1 MFRSPCMVFGKVYY
15 YNACFL
21 KPFNIRFNFSTQED
35 NTKFLCKY
43 LKISESKAQ
52 YLQLKHPIIKKLDS
66 DQIKDL
72 ADTLYDLGFQRNVL
86 LNEPSLCSILP
97 ITLKYR
103 YNVLQ
108 ECGVSNIS
116 TQHLVSY
123 LTLVKQ
129 KTIGNLKQSGIIPH
143 TLNIENKLASY
154 MSQWPSSL
162 TTLVYG
168 NVNDF
173 TLHSLRIKIIQR
185 YLELMLDLSPDE
197 FKRGLHTYP
206 TIRHRPLQSI
216 NETLTIL
223 KSEILM
229 PIPKIKSNLYLVHAD
244 PENLKN
250 ILYNFRSIGGID
262 MKEIIRMHPKLALK
276 KYQKL
281 LEIRKIFEEYG
292 VSKEAQIKCF
302 QIYTLSPATIKERL
316 EKAKSIPE
324 FNAFYGH
331 PRFLKMIHY
340 NKTALKRLM
349 KLYSNNKKCL
359 SLNILSG
366 SSAHYET
373 FEKAPGDRLGKSKDL
388 VFCITKSLGTSFKP
402 SDVRNVIKRHPFW
415 INIPLIQ
422 VKYVYEQLSADFS
435 ATDIYENCPILLY
448 PWNKIRETINLLDK
462 KLTKNPTLLHHEQ
475 IDLAVLSKS
484 QKLSLVL
491 YLLEKKHYFTGNGV
505 WSEEKNKNIVDSSP
519 NSNVVD
525 NCSVIYQIK

>member
-1 MFRSPCMVFGKVYY
+1 MYKR
-15 YNACFL
+15 L
-21 KPFNIRFNFSTQED
+21 NFSTQED
-35 NTKFLCKY
+35 NIQFLCKY
-43 LKISESKAQ
+43 LKISESKAH
-52 YLQLKHPIIKKLDS
+52 YMQLKHPIIKKLDS
-66 DQIKDL
+66 DQIKNL
-72 ADTLYDLGFQRNVL
+72 ADTLYDLGFQRNAL

-97 ITLKYR
+97 ATLKYR
-103 YNVLQ
+103 FIVLQ
-108 ECGVSNIS
+108 ECGIINIS

-129 KTIGNLKQSGIIPH
+129 KTIGHLKQSGIIPH
-143 TLNIENKLASY
+143 MLNIENRLANY
-154 MSQWPSSL
+154 MSEWPTSL

-185 YLELMLDLSPDE
+185 YLELMLDVSPDE
-197 FKRGLHTYP
+197 FKRGVHTYP
-206 TIRHRPLQSI
+206 TIRHRPLQTI
-216 NETLTIL
+216 NETLNIL
-223 KSEILM
+223 QCEILM
-229 PIPKIKSNLYLVHAD
+229 PKHKIKSNLYLVHAD

-250 ILYNFRSIGGID
+250 ILYKFRSIGGID
-262 MKEIIRMHPKLALK
+262 MKEIIRMHPKLAMI

-292 VSKEAQIKCF
+292 VSNEAQIKCF

-316 EKAKSIPE
+316 EKAKTIPE

-373 FEKAPGDRLGKSKDL
+373 FEKAPGDRLGKGKDL
-388 VFCITKSLGTSFKP
+388 VFCITKSLGYSFNT
-402 SDVRNVIKRHPFW
+402 SDVRSVIKRHPFW

-422 VKYVYEQLSADFS
+422 VKYVYEQLSTDFS
-435 ATDIYENCPILLY
+435 ANDIYENCPILLY

-462 KLTKNPTLLHHEQ
+462 NLFKNSTVLPHEQ
-475 IDLAVLSKS
+475 IDITLLSNS

-505 WSEEKNKNIVDSSP
+505 WSEEKNKNIINSSP
-519 NSNVVD
+519 NSNEANKLVL
-525 NCSVIYQIK
+525 